1 MVGVEGGGEEVGEQG
16 GDNGARREVSA
27 VVRGE
32 VDGENVDDEEGREQ
46 LFLLR
51 AKREYRWGL
60 EGSGRREGEWG
71 CTYPVSPTRRSFG
84 LPLREGL
91 NARGKNT

>member
-32 VDGENVDDEEGREQ
+32 VDGENVDDEEGGEQ

-51 AKREYRWGL
+51 AKREYRWVW
-60 EGSGRREGEWG
+60 EGRGEWG
-71 CTYPVSPTRRSFG
+71 CTYPASPARRSFG
-84 LPLREGL
+84 LPLGDGL